1 MTQERYEIALAELAQ
16 DIGLDAAALVKFQE
30 LIIDGVAIAL
40 SYEPDEMGGCM
51 QGACYVGTEPLPV
64 DASSE
69 LLRQLLRA
77 NCLGPAT
84 SGATLGLQRSGR
96 LVMSRREPLDTPPE
110 CLARAWGELAD
121 TSALWAAAVEQGLE
135 LRIHDLLTLQEQGHD
150 PLHRT
155 T

>member
-1 MTQERYEIALAELAQ
+1 MTQERYEIALAEMAQ
-16 DIGLDAAALVKFQE
+16 DIGLDAAALTKYQE

-40 SYEPDEMGGCM
+40 TYEADEMGGSM

-69 LLRQLLRA
+69 LLRHLLRA
-77 NCLGPAT
+77 NSLGTAT

-110 CLARAWGELAD
+110 RLARAWGELAD
-121 TSALWAAAVEQGLE
+121 ASSRWASAVEQGLE
-135 LRIHDLLTLQEQGHD
+135 FRIHDLLTFREQ
-150 PLHRT
+150 
-155 T
+155 